1 MTRLPMDPLG
11 TGDAASGPA
20 SPDRTAAETVKRL
33 QGLLDAALTDHLPVL
48 RQHGCALLDY
58 PDHGNV
64 GDSAIWAGQIAL
76 LDRQGVARRLA
87 GAHDIDL
94 SEVEALPPEVPVLL
108 NGGGNFGDL
117 WPHHQ
122 MFREAVLSRFRDRL
136 VIQLP
141 QSIHYDD
148 SALIERTAQVIA
160 AHPRFVLMVRDRPS
174 LELARARFDCDVRL
188 CPDMA
193 FALGPQPRP
202 VRPDRDVVMLM
213 RTDGERRGD
222 LDSGGEGGVPQDWL
236 LADWLEDE
244 PDLYSRTLT
253 ATRLKA
259 LLSLDPR
266 RMGRMARRR
275 EYLNILADRRI
286 ARGTRLLSRG
296 RYVITDR
303 LHVHIL
309 CTLMAIPH
317 CVLDNRYGKIARL
330 SEAFGT
336 GWSGVDRA
344 QGLSEAVAIARARI
358 SDTMVPA

>member
-1 MTRLPMDPLG
+1 MNGVPTDTIPS
-11 TGDAASGPA
+11 GDAVSRPA
-20 SPDRTAAETVKRL
+20 SPDRTAVETIKRL
-33 QGLLDAALTDHLPVL
+33 QGLLDAALADHLPAL
-48 RQHGCALLDY
+48 GRDGCALLDY
-58 PDHGNV
+58 PDHANV
-64 GDSAIWAGQIAL
+64 GDSAIWAGQIAFL
-76 LDRQGVARRLA
+76 NRHGVTRRLV
-87 GAHDIDL
+87 GANDMDI
-94 SEVEALPPEVPVLL
+94 SEVQALSPDIPVLL
-108 NGGGNFGDL
+108 HGGGNFGDL

-122 MFREAVLSRFRDRL
+122 MFRETVLSQFRDRL

-141 QSIHYDD
+141 QSIHYDN

-174 LELARARFDCDVRL
+174 LELARARFACDVRL

-202 VRPDRDVVMLM
+202 IQPDCDVVMLM
-213 RTDGERRGD
+213 RTDGERRSD
-222 LDSGGEGGVPQDWL
+222 MDSGDAGVPQDWL
-236 LADWLEDE
+236 VADWLEDE

-253 ATRLKA
+253 ATRLGA
-259 LLSLDPR
+259 LLSLNPR

-275 EYLNILADRRI
+275 AYHNILADRRI
-286 ARGTRLLSRG
+286 ARGMRLLSRG

-336 GWSGVDRA
+336 GWLGVDRA
-344 QGLSEAVAIARARI
+344 ETLSDAISIAQHSLSVLAH
-358 SDTMVPA
+358 A

>member
-1 MTRLPMDPLG
+1 MTKLPMDSIIAN
-11 TGDAASGPA
+11 DAASGPA

-33 QGLLDAALTDHLPVL
+33 QGLLGEALADHLLVL
-48 RQHGCALLDY
+48 RQHGCALLDF

-64 GDSAIWAGQIAL
+64 GDSAIWAGQIAF
-76 LDRQGVARRLA
+76 LDCHGIARQLA
-87 GAHDIDL
+87 GANDMDL
-94 SEVEALPPEVPVLL
+94 SEVEVLPPDVPVLL
-108 NGGGNFGDL
+108 HGGGNFGDL

-148 SALIERTAQVIA
+148 PALIEQTAQVIA
-160 AHPRFVLMVRDRPS
+160 THPHFVLMVRDRPS
-174 LELARARFDCDVRL
+174 LELARSRFDCDVRL

-222 LDSGGEGGVPQDWL
+222 IDSGEGGVPQGWL

-266 RMGRMARRR
+266 RMGRMARRQ

-286 ARGTRLLSRG
+286 ARGMRLLSRG

>member
-1 MTRLPMDPLG
+1 MNGMPTDPILSG
-11 TGDAASGPA
+11 EAAFPSV

-33 QGLLDAALTDHLPVL
+33 QGLLDAALADHLPAL
-48 RQHGCALLDY
+48 GRNGCALLDY
-58 PDHGNV
+58 PDHANV
-64 GDSAIWAGQIAL
+64 GDSAIWAGQIAF
-76 LDRQGVARRLA
+76 LDRHGVARRLV
-87 GAHDIDL
+87 GANDMDL
-94 SEVEALPPEVPVLL
+94 SEVQALSPDLPVLL
-108 NGGGNFGDL
+108 HGGGNFGDL

-122 MFREAVLSRFRDRL
+122 MFREAVLSQFRDRL

-148 SALIERTAQVIA
+148 SALIERTAKVIA

-174 LELARARFDCDVRL
+174 LELARARFACDVRL

-202 VRPDRDVVMLM
+202 VLPDRNVVMLM
-213 RTDGERRGD
+213 RTDGERRSDINSRGAE
-222 LDSGGEGGVPQDWL
+222 LPQDWMV
-236 LADWLEDE
+236 ADWLEDE

-259 LLSLDPR
+259 LLSLNPR
-266 RMGRMARRR
+266 RMGRMARRNA
-275 EYLNILADRRI
+275 YHNILADRRI
-286 ARGTRLLSRG
+286 ARGMRLLSRG

-336 GWSGVDRA
+336 SWLGVDRA
-344 QGLSEAVAIARARI
+344 ENLPDAISIARHRLSAL
-358 SDTMVPA
+358 AHA